1 MDNKEKIIN
10 FCRELGL
17 TTVGFTKC
25 REFKELE
32 AYFCGRKEKGLIN
45 EFEEQDIEKRIN
57 PFLLMEKGKTII
69 SLAFPYKYDGYNS
82 NKTGFSLYTYGLDY
96 HRVVK
101 NYLDKICRFI
111 EELGGEAIGFVDSN
125 PLPERYIAY
134 ISGLG
139 FIGKNNN
146 LITKNY
152 GSFVFLA
159 EVITS
164 LELEEDK
171 PIESQCG
178 ECDLCIKVCPTSAI
192 IEEENQ
198 GNCNQCLSYITQKKH
213 IEDYWFDK
221 LKGRVF
227 GCDTCQMVCP
237 YNKQAINS
245 TIEEFQPQ
253 EYMLKGELQDLIF
266 LTNSDFKEKYGKH
279 SCGWRGKN
287 ILIRNA
293 LINYYD
299 NHKEDKRKIEESINS
314 PYIKEYYEKLF
325 KGNKR

>member
-1 MDNKEKIIN
+1 MDNKGKIIN

-32 AYFCGRKEKGLIN
+32 VYFCERKEKGLAN
-45 EFEEQDIEKRIN
+45 EFEEEDIEKRIN

-69 SLAFPYKYDGYNS
+69 SLAFPYKYDGYYS
-82 NKTGFSLYTYGLDY
+82 SKTGFSLYTYGLDY

-101 NYLDKICRFI
+101 GYLDKICKFI

-134 ISGLG
+134 LSGLG

-152 GSFVFLA
+152 GSYVFLA

-192 IEEENQ
+192 IKEENQ

-213 IEDYWFDK
+213 IENQWFDK

-237 YNKQAINS
+237 HNKQALNS
-245 TIEEFQPQ
+245 TIEEFHPQ

-266 LTNSDFKEKYGKH
+266 LTNSDFKETFGKH

-293 LINYYD
+293 LINYY
-299 NHKEDKRKIEESINS
+299 NINREDKDNIEKSISS
-314 PYIKEYYEKLF
+314 PYIKDYYEKLF
-325 KGNKR
+325 KGNKC

>member
-32 AYFCGRKEKGLIN
+32 AYFFERKEKGLIN

-101 NYLDKICRFI
+101 SYLDKICMFI

-139 FIGKNNN
+139 FIGRNNN

-237 YNKQAINS
+237 YNKQALNS

-299 NHKEDKRKIEESINS
+299 NHKEDKGKIEESINS

>member
-1 MDNKEKIIN
+1 MDNKEEIIN

-32 AYFCGRKEKGLIN
+32 AYFCERKEKGLIN

-82 NKTGFSLYTYGLDY
+82 NKTGFSLYTYGFDY

-101 NYLDKICRFI
+101 SYLDKICRFI

-192 IEEENQ
+192 IEKENQ